1 MEKVIGHNERGT
13 ENHIKIKNKE
23 NKNATRP
30 TPGNNN

>member
-23 NKNATRP
+23 NKKPR
-30 TPGNNN
+30 GELK